1 MRAETTSVE
10 GRSLIAGVDVDTLV
24 RNWWVVVLRGVARI
38 LFGLTTFFA
47 PGISLAVLVLFY
59 GAYALVDG
67 ILALVS
73 VIWDRGARG
82 HWWLLVFEGIAGI
95 AAGVITFLWPGIT
108 AIALLYV
115 IAAWALVTGAFEIA
129 AAIRLR
135 KVIDDEWLLVLS
147 GILSIGLGILLLLYP
162 GAGAL
167 AVVLWIG
174 AYAFVFGTLLL
185 ILGLRLRSWGK
196 PHRSQAARDAT
207 LTVAHGSPAPGEQ
220 TRHS

>member
-1 MRAETTSVE
+1 MRADTTPVE
-10 GRSLIAGVDVDTLV
+10 GRSLIAVVDSLA
-24 RNWWVVVLRGVARI
+24 RNWWVVVLRGVAGI
-38 LFGLTTFFA
+38 LFGLMTFFA
-47 PGISLAVLVLFY
+47 PGISLAVLVLFF

-73 VIWDRGARG
+73 VVWDRGARD
-82 HWWLLVFEGIAGI
+82 HWWLFVFEGIAGI
-95 AAGVITFLWPGIT
+95 ATGVTTVLWPGIT
-108 AIALLYV
+108 AIVLLYL

-135 KVIDDEWLLVLS
+135 KVIDGEWLLVLS
-147 GILSIGLGILLLLYP
+147 GILSVGLGILLMLFP

-167 AVVLWIG
+167 ALVLWIG

-185 ILGLRLRSWGK
+185 ILGFRLLSWGK
-196 PHRSQAARDAT
+196 SHRVPAARGPAA
-207 LTVAHGSPAPGEQ
+207 TVAHGSPAPGEH